1 MIIAVI
7 VVMMIHFHNDLHWY
21 MVIGDFHINF
31 HDDFHNDFHDDYH
44 KDFTMISTMM
54 AECCFA
60 GVSSDRRYEA
70 RLTVPSHASLNLQID
85 DDDDDDDDDDE
96 FFSEKDFCC

>member
-1 MIIAVI
+1 MT
-7 VVMMIHFHNDLHWY
+7 Y
-21 MVIGDFHINF
+21 IGDFHITF
-31 HDDFHNDFHDDYH
+31 HDDFQDDFHNDFYDHFHKDFQDDFHNDFHDDFH

-85 DDDDDDDDDDE
+85 DDDDDDDDE